1 MGKIEKI
8 YYNMLIYNR
17 LFTPPH
23 NCSQVN
29 VAESV
34 LSGQHNCPASIW
46 RMPMEVGLF
55 LSI

>member
-8 YYNMLIYNR
+8 CYNMLIYNL
-17 LFTPPH
+17 LFTPP
-23 NCSQVN
+23 NCSQGN
-29 VAESV
+29 FEEPYS
-34 LSGQHNCPASIW
+34 SGQYNCPASIW